1 MSVLGRLLGI
11 EERADAYPP
20 VSIPPP
26 SGGTWV
32 DGMVWHNFPGSTA
45 VTTDSAMRLSAV
57 FACLRLLS
65 EAIATLPVDTFVR
78 VDGTRSPWR
87 PRPKYLSFDPPQGS
101 RINYLSQVMLSLLTD
116 GNAFIATPRDE
127 LGVPLDL
134 VVLDPGR
141 ITIDRVPVAGPDG
154 RRRGTRIRYRVDSTE
169 DLDPRWDL
177 MHIPGMTL
185 PGQLRGLSPIGY
197 ARETIGLGLA
207 AQGFGRSFFEN
218 GALPGAVIEAPNGMS
233 DDAIKRWKATWNG
246 SHQGVGNANRVGVL
260 TEGAKLN
267 KVSIQPD
274 DAQFLETRQF
284 QVPDVARIFGVP
296 PHLIADASNSTSWG
310 SGLAEQNLAFG
321 QFSLRPWMERVEEA
335 HTRLLTTHGLTD
347 VFVKLNLDALLRAS
361 LKDRYEAYE
370 IGIRNEFLEIDEAR
384 ATEDLPPKG
393 PRTDT
398 MSPRQ
403 LAEAIQK
410 IYLGVGKVIT
420 SEEAREI
427 LNREGAALTG
437 PAPSGG
443 A

>member
-1 MSVLGRLLGI
+1 MIQSQGALV
-11 EERADAYPP
+11 EERADQYPP
-20 VSIPPP
+20 LNIPPP
-26 SGGTWV
+26 STGTW
-32 DGMVWHNFPGSTA
+32 DTGMVWRNWGTSA
-45 VTTDSAMRLSAV
+45 VSTDSAMRLSAV

-65 EAIATLPVDTFVR
+65 EAISTLPADTFIR
-78 VDGTRSPWR
+78 FQGTRRPWR
-87 PRPKYLSFDPPQGS
+87 PRPDYLSFQPPQGS
-101 RINYLSQVMLSLLTD
+101 RIDYLSQLMLSLLTD
-116 GNAFIATPRDE
+116 GNAFVATPRDE
-127 LGVPLDL
+127 LGTPLDL
-134 VVLDPGR
+134 IVVDPVRMVIDKTRGR
-141 ITIDRVPVAGPDG
+141 LRYCLDG
-154 RRRGTRIRYRVDSTE
+154 RDDQE
-169 DLDPRWDL
+169 FDPRWDL
-177 MHIPGMTL
+177 MHIRGMTM

-207 AQGFGRSFFEN
+207 AQNFGRSFFEN

-233 DDAIKRWKATWNG
+233 EDAVKRWQLTWNAG
-246 SHQGVGNANRVGVL
+246 HQGVANANRIGVL

-267 KVSIQPD
+267 KISIQPN

-284 QVPDVARIFGVP
+284 QVPDIARIFGVP

-310 SGLAEQNLAFG
+310 SGLAEQNIAFG
-321 QFSLRPWMERVEEA
+321 QFSLRPWIERIEDG
-335 HTRLLTTHGLTD
+335 HTRLLTTHGLPD
-347 VFVKLNLDALLRAS
+347 VFLKLNLDALLRAS

-393 PRTDT
+393 PRAPDT

-427 LNREGAALTG
+427 LNREGAGLTG
-437 PAPSGG
+437 AAPTGG